1 MEGTDPQRGGE
12 GPRCNSLLRSPIAAE
27 YHELARCPTGSSS
40 RRSTVADVCHG
51 KLVVGF
57 REATAAAM
65 RVSQGQLCNV
75 LCVGASEL
83 SGRQRNST
91 LEIVSSDNHRTT
103 TADLQVPNGIPCR
116 FLSQVHHTR
125 HTSSLFCP

>member
-40 RRSTVADVCHG
+40 GRSTVADVRHG

-65 RVSQGQLCNV
+65 RVSQGQICNV

-83 SGRQRNST
+83 SGR
-91 LEIVSSDNHRTT
+91 
-103 TADLQVPNGIPCR
+103 
-116 FLSQVHHTR
+116 
-125 HTSSLFCP
+125 